1 MPVGNSDQGVGLSA
15 GDIMVSSDFFYQFID
30 WRHDQ
35 VDASE
40 PYDHEGTLSTTI
52 ISPKIT
58 IGLSDW
64 WNFSFQQILGT
75 RHMGWGLDETS
86 KHHRDEHSHS
96 NFLNAIG
103 GYLGDA
109 RLMLRYLALNTGR
122 GQGSRLFFGLG
133 YVIPSKNTLS
143 VSPFLKD
150 EDENSDTYGE
160 YIDHRHF
167 SMSQGVKKMVFES
180 QYYYKKI
187 TNPVFLGMSF
197 KIDEP
202 LSDNEYDFS
211 GSRLTELSLSFL
223 FNKNNFMKIPYGLN
237 IVVSHENEAF
247 WNGVPAPNSKSIIIT
262 PAMSLFWSTDF
273 ANLSLGFQFPI
284 FLSGVM
290 SESGETDLNQEANAF
305 QISLSM
311 RKILDYTIPWLY
323 W

>member
-15 GDIMVSSDFFYQFID
+15 GDIMLSSDMFYQFID

-35 VDASE
+35 IDDSE

-52 ISPKIT
+52 ISPKVT

-64 WNFSFQQILGT
+64 WNLSFQQILGT
-75 RHMGWGLDETS
+75 RHMGWYIDGAS

-103 GYLGDA
+103 GYLGDS

-133 YVIPSKNTLS
+133 YVMPSKNTLS
-143 VSPFLKD
+143 ISPFLKD
-150 EDENSDTYGE
+150 EDQNSDTYGE
-160 YIDHRHF
+160 YLNHRHF
-167 SMSQGVKKMVFES
+167 SMSAGVKKIVFET

-187 TNPVFLGMSF
+187 KNPVFLGAAF

-202 LSDNEYDFS
+202 LSENEHGFS

-223 FNKNNFMKIPYGLN
+223 FNKNNFMKTPYGLN
-237 IVVSHENEAF
+237 IVFSHENEAF
-247 WNGVPAPNSKSIIIT
+247 WNDVPAPNSESIIIT
-262 PAMSLFWSTDF
+262 PAMSLFWNTNF
-273 ANLSLGFQFPI
+273 ANISFGMQLPI
-284 FLSGVM
+284 FLNVVM
-290 SESGETDLNQEANAF
+290 SESGETDLNSEAKAF

-311 RKILDYTIPWLY
+311 RKVLDYSIPWLY